1 MEDFNK
7 VVEAALEESNIPYA
21 AYALTN
27 SETMLASGSVGFTD
41 LEKKNTFKVRC
52 HFSNCLYDQSFNFI
66 SILNTR

>member
-1 MEDFNK
+1 MEDFNT

-41 LEKKNTFKVRC
+41 LEKK
-52 HFSNCLYDQSFNFI
+52 I
-66 SILNTR
+66 P

>member
-7 VVEAALEESNIPYA
+7 VVEGALEESNIPYA

-41 LEKKNTFKVRC
+41 LEKKINSRPKLT
-52 HFSNCLYDQSFNFI
+52 LL
-66 SILNTR
+66 ILNLNMVKRL

>member
-7 VVEAALEESNIPYA
+7 VVEEALEESNIPYA

-41 LEKKNTFKVRC
+41 LEKKIPLSSDAIFRIASMLSLI
-52 HFSNCLYDQSFNFI
+52 HI
-66 SILNTR
+66 

>member
-41 LEKKNTFKVRC
+41 LEKKIPLRLSLI
-52 HFSNCLYDQSFNFI
+52 HI
-66 SILNTR
+66 

>member
-41 LEKKNTFKVRC
+41 LEKKIPLYRSTNC
-52 HFSNCLYDQSFNFI
+52 HIFLENVSAA
-66 SILNTR
+66 T